1 MIDNAQKSIA
11 ILGASGYGGVEFL
24 RLAAAHPHLKVT
36 YCAGH
41 TSAGEKLGSLY
52 PHLPAPLAD
61 IVLGDMDVEKAAQLA
76 DILVFCLPHTAAMDM
91 MVAGYKM
98 GKTVVDFSADFRLKN
113 VEDYE
118 SYYQVTHTQPEY
130 VQTAVYGLPE
140 LHRDEIHGS
149 RFIAVPGCYPTSVIL
164 ALAPAVAAGLIATDN
179 IIADSKSGVSGAG
192 RKAALGTH
200 FSELTESFTAY
211 AIAKHRHTPE
221 MDQELGTVMQ
231 AGAAPV
237 QVTFVPH
244 LVPQIRGIL
253 STCYATLTESAT
265 VEQIHSIYADFYADE
280 PFVRLLEPGQIPAT
294 KHVTGTNRCDIGIA
308 MDQRAGRLIAV
319 SAVDNLIKGL
329 SGAALQCINLACG
342 WDETTALPV
351 VAQWP

>member
-1 MIDNAQKSIA
+1 MTDSGQMSMA

-41 TSAGEKLGSLY
+41 TSAGERLGALY

-61 IVLGDMDVEKAAQLA
+61 IVLGELDVEKAAHLA

-91 MVAGYKM
+91 MVAGHEM
-98 GKTVVDFSADFRLKN
+98 GKTVVDFSADFRLKS
-113 VEDYE
+113 VADYE
-118 SYYQVTHTQPEY
+118 RYYQVSHTQPEH
-130 VQTAVYGLPE
+130 VHTAVYGLPE
-140 LHRDEIHGS
+140 LHRDEILGS

-164 ALAPAVAAGLIATDN
+164 ALAPAVAAGLIATDT

-192 RKAALGTH
+192 RKTGLGTH
-200 FSELTESFTAY
+200 FSEITESFTAY
-211 AIAKHRHTPE
+211 GIAKHRHTPE
-221 MDQELGTVMQ
+221 MDQELGALARDG
-231 AGAAPV
+231 AGPV

-253 STCYATLTESAT
+253 STCYATLTDLAT
-265 VEQIHSIYADFYADE
+265 VEQIHSVYADFYAEE
-280 PFVRLLEPGQIPAT
+280 PFVRLLEPGDIPAT

-308 MDQRAGRLIAV
+308 MDERAGRLIVV